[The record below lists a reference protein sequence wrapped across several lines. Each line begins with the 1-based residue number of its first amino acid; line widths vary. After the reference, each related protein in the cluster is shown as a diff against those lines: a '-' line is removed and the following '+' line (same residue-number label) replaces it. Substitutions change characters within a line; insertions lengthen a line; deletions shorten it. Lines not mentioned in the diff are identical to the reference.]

1 MSKFIVFLNAF
12 LLSFSLTSS
21 LAIAQ
26 SEAAKST
33 PPELPETVVEAE
45 RKLTPDSKTVPKSDG
60 PIEIAPE
67 INVLNPPSPIA
78 PSIEQDTSSTQPSS
92 ANNPSVGQRYFGNT
106 GGASRGIANQSSSA
120 SLFSGGAFGAKAPAG
135 RSQNLLGETVS
146 ASQGSFGRADIA
158 NRSYSR
164 PGEVLELT
172 PGLIVTQHSGSGKAN
187 QFFVRGFNLDHGTDF
202 AIRVDGIPINLP
214 SHAHGQGYLDVNWLI
229 PELVET
235 VNYKLGPYYA
245 DLGDFSSA
253 GGLDLKYAQTLPFG
267 IASVTVGQFDY
278 YRTLVAKST
287 PMGRGQLLY
296 ALETNF
302 YNGPWVVP
310 EDFNKFNGVLRW
322 SSGDSD
328 FGYAISA
335 MGYHSNWTATNQISA
350 DALNA
355 GIVSRFGS
363 QDASDGGET
372 TRSSLNLESWSHDED
387 TTTKANAYIA
397 AYDLDL
403 FSNFTFFLNDPVNG
417 DQIEQ
422 VDNRIYGGYN
432 LSKQYRTTFMDHTIG
447 TQFRSDKIFNL
458 GLNHTRQRE
467 LVAPTRTDNVDQ
479 QNAALYYVNEARL
492 AEKVRSY
499 GAVRGDVYRFSNR
512 AELNPIDSGTVTD
525 AIFSPKAGLTFGPW
539 SETELF
545 LNWGQSFH
553 SNDARGV
560 TASVDP
566 AQPLVKS
573 EGSELGVRSW
583 LTEKWNSTLTAWYLT
598 LDSEL
603 VFVGDEGTTEAGAA
617 SKRFGTSWSNHL
629 QLFRNLA
636 VDADYAFVRP
646 RFETGERIPNAVQNV
661 LGIGAILR
669 GPTSPWYSSL
679 RLRHYGPA
687 ALIEDNSARSSTTT
701 LLNMQFGY
709 DARRWATS
717 VDLFNVLNRHDNDIT
732 YFYESQPL
740 GLPASNAYHFHPV
753 EPIMAR
759 VTWTGKF

>member
-1 MSKFIVFLNAF
+1 MF
-12 LLSFSLTSS
+12 LLG
-21 LAIAQ
+21 LAPDAFAQ
-26 SEAAKST
+26 PEPAKST
-33 PPELPETVVEAE
+33 RPELPETVVEAE
-45 RKLTPDSKTVPKSDG
+45 RKIPPNSVPAITG
-60 PIEIAPE
+60 PIEQAPLLALPE
-67 INVLNPPSPIA
+67 QAPKSEPSANPPIA
-78 PSIEQDTSSTQPSS
+78 PSLTTAPIDSSI
-92 ANNPSVGQRYFGNT
+92 GQRYFGNAGT
-106 GGASRGIANQSSSA
+106 STRGTSNQSASA
-120 SLFSGGAFGAKAPAG
+120 NLFSSGAFGANAPAARG
-135 RSQNLLGETVS
+135 QNLLGATNS
-146 ASQGSFGRADIA
+146 ASQGTFGQADIA
-158 NRSYSR
+158 NRAYSR

-229 PELVET
+229 PELVDT

-245 DLGDFSSA
+245 DVGDFSSA
-253 GGLDLKYAQTLPFG
+253 GALDLQYLQSMPHG
-267 IASVTVGQFDY
+267 IASVTAGQFDY
-278 YRTLVAKST
+278 YRTLVANST
-287 PMGRGQLLY
+287 PMGRGHLLY
-296 ALETNF
+296 ALETTF
-302 YNGPWVVP
+302 YNGPWVVA

-350 DALNA
+350 DAFNA

-363 QDASDGGET
+363 LDASDGGET
-372 TRSSLNLESWSHDED
+372 TRSSLNLESWSHDDD
-387 TTTKANAYIA
+387 TSTKANAYIA

-432 LSKQYRTTFMDHTIG
+432 FSKQYRTTFMDHTIG

-479 QNAALYYVNEARL
+479 QSASLYYVNETRL

-499 GAVRGDVYRFSNR
+499 GGLRGDIYRFNNR
-512 AELNPIDSGTVTD
+512 AELTPIDSGTVTD
-525 AIFSPKAGLTFGPW
+525 AIFSPKTGLIFGPW
-539 SETELF
+539 AESELF
-545 LNWGQSFH
+545 MNWGQSFH

-560 TASVDP
+560 TASLNP

-709 DARRWATS
+709 DARRWATA
-717 VDLFNVLNRHDNDIT
+717 VDLFNVLNRHDNDIV

-740 GLPASNAYHFHPV
+740 GLPASSAYHFHPV